1 MEEKTQAECP
11 MILKGFLKPRRL
23 EADLSVS
30 NETYGRFVAEP
41 FERGFGVTV
50 GNSLRRALLSSLP
63 GVAIT
68 SVRIEG
74 VYHEF
79 STIPGIVED
88 TTDIILNLKQI
99 RMKTHGDKLREG
111 SAKIC
116 INVKNRNGAI
126 TAKDITTDSSIEI
139 LNKAQYICTMDG
151 TGTLEMEMD
160 VDVGRGYV
168 PAERNKKDDQP
179 IGVIPIDSI
188 FSPIK
193 KVNYRVE
200 DALIG
205 KNRVYD
211 RLILDVWTDGSYIPE
226 DAIACAAK
234 LLKDYWQIFINFDE
248 PEEEEKEKKDDE
260 AAKLK
265 EVLDKSVNELEL
277 SVRSYNCLKNADIK
291 TIRELVLKTEPEM
304 LKTKNF
310 GRKSLNE
317 IREIL
322 TEMGLSLGMKAE
334 DIPE

>member
-11 MILKGFLKPRRL
+11 MILKDFLKPRRL
-23 EADLSVS
+23 EADQSVS
-30 NETYGRFVAEP
+30 NDTYGRFVAEP
-41 FERGFGVTV
+41 FERGFGITV

-79 STIPGIVED
+79 STIPGVVED

-99 RMKTHGDKLREG
+99 RMKTFGDTLREG
-111 SAKIC
+111 SAKIYLK
-116 INVKNRNGAI
+116 VKNRNSAI
-126 TAKDITTDSSIEI
+126 TAKDIVTDPSIEI
-139 LNKAQYICTMDG
+139 LNQDQYICTMDG
-151 TGTLEMEMD
+151 TGTLDMEMD

-168 PAERNKKDDQP
+168 PAERNKKEDQP

>member
-1 MEEKTQAECP
+1 MDGEVKLKCP
-11 MILKGFLKPRRL
+11 MILNDFLKPKRL

-30 NETYGRFVAEP
+30 NETYGRFVVEP

-50 GNSLRRALLSSLP
+50 GNSLRRALLSALP

-68 SVRIEG
+68 AVKIEG

-79 STIPGIVED
+79 STIPGVVED
-88 TTDIILNLKQI
+88 TTDIILNLKMI
-99 RMKTHGDKLREG
+99 RMKMAGDNLKEG
-111 SAKIC
+111 ARNIHLNIKD
-116 INVKNRNGAI
+116 RNGDI
-126 TAKDITTDSSIEI
+126 TAGDIVTDPGVEI
-139 LNKAQYICTMDG
+139 MNPGQFICTMDG
-151 TGTLEMEMD
+151 SGTLDMEMD
-160 VDVGRGYV
+160 VEIGRGYV
-168 PAERNKKDDQP
+168 PAERNKKDDQA

-193 KVNYRVE
+193 KVNYSVE
-200 DALIG
+200 EAVMG

-234 LLKDYWQIFINFDE
+234 LLKEYWQIFINFDE
-248 PEEEEKEKKDDE
+248 PEEEEKEKKDDKNV
-260 AAKLK
+260 KLK
-265 EVLDKSVNELEL
+265 EILEKSVNELEL

-291 TIRELVLKTEPEM
+291 TIQELVLKTEPEM

-322 TEMGLSLGMKAE
+322 TEMGLNLGLKPE

>member
-1 MEEKTQAECP
+1 MEEKTKAECP
-11 MILKGFLKPRRL
+11 MILKDFLRPKRL
-23 EADLSVS
+23 EVDLSVS

-41 FERGFGVTV
+41 FERGFGITV
-50 GNSLRRALLSSLP
+50 GSSLRRALLSSLP

-99 RMKTHGDKLREG
+99 RMKTHGDTLREG
-111 SAKIC
+111 SAKIYLK
-116 INVKNRNGAI
+116 VKDRNGVI
-126 TAKDITTDSSIEI
+126 TAKDIVADPCIEL
-139 LNKAQYICTMDG
+139 LNQDQYICTMDG
-151 TGTLEMEMD
+151 TGTLDMEMD

-322 TEMGLSLGMKAE
+322 TEMGLSLGMKTE

>member
-1 MEEKTQAECP
+1 MEGKTKLESP
-11 MILKGFLKPRRL
+11 MISKNFLKPKHL

-30 NETYGRFVAEP
+30 NETYGRFVVEP
-41 FERGFGVTV
+41 FERGFGITI
-50 GNSLRRALLSSLP
+50 GNSLRRALLSALP
-63 GVAIT
+63 GAAIT
-68 SVRIEG
+68 AVKIEG

-79 STIPGIVED
+79 STIPGVVED
-88 TTDIILNLKQI
+88 TTDIILNLKTI
-99 RMKTHGDKLREG
+99 RMKMVGGALKDG
-111 SAKIC
+111 QSKIRLE
-116 INVKNRNGAI
+116 VKDRNGAI
-126 TAKDITTDSSIEI
+126 TARDIVTDPSVEI
-139 LNKAQYICTMDG
+139 LNKDQHICTMDG
-151 TGTLEMEMD
+151 SGSLEMEMD
-160 VDVGRGYV
+160 VECGRGYV
-168 PAERNKKDDQP
+168 PAERNKKEDQP
-179 IGVIPIDSI
+179 IGVIPIDSV
-188 FSPIK
+188 FSPIR

-211 RLILDVWTDGSYIPE
+211 RLVLDVWTDGSYVPE

-248 PEEEEKEKKDDE
+248 PEEEEKEKKDDHT
-260 AAKLK
+260 AKLK
-265 EVLDKSVNELEL
+265 EILDKSVNELEL

-291 TIRELVLKTEPEM
+291 SIRELVLKSESEM

-322 TEMGLSLGMKAE
+322 TEMGLSLGLKPD